1 MLHAVIMLHNLRGFS
16 VIPGSFYNIYFIFCF
31 SQVLYLFYFLSSTN
45 IGALQKIST
54 LFQAS
59 LFEQLH
65 VSLFK

>member
-16 VIPGSFYNIYFIFCF
+16 VIAGSFYNIYFIFCF
-31 SQVLYLFYFLSSTN
+31 SQVLYLFNFLSSTN